1 MKQVTKNKIPKSKV
15 VKTSKKKGIIVS
27 KKKFKPKNNHPQFG
41 TSKLEQDFA
50 VNFLDK
56 LNLKYTWQ
64 FEAKDIGR
72 FFDYYLD
79 EHHLLIEIDGSYFH
93 SDPRLYEDKDLN
105 RMQKRNKRVD
115 EVKNKWALM
124 HGIPLMRIW
133 EKDIRENP
141 ELVMKMLKERLYIQ
155 DEKNTLSENKNK
167 KRHINKLK

>member
-1 MKQVTKNKIPKSKV
+1 MKQVTKNKIKKSKV
-15 VKTSKKKGIIVS
+15 VKTSKKKGVVVS
-27 KKKFKPKNNHPQFG
+27 KKKYKPKNHPQYG

-50 VNFLDK
+50 TNFLDK

-64 FEAKDIGR
+64 YEAKDIGR

-115 EVKNKWALM
+115 ECKNKWALM

-141 ELVMKMLKERLYIQ
+141 EMVMKMLKERLYIQ
-155 DEKNTLSENKNK
+155 EEKISNQDNKTK
-167 KRHINKLK
+167 KRHTNKIK